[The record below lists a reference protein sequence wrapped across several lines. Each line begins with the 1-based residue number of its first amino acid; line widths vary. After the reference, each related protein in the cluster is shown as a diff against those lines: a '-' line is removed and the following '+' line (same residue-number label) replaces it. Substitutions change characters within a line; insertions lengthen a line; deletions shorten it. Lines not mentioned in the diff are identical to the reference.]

1 MSEYIIDGTLLSNI
15 AREIRRIDGTT
26 ANLTPEQMQVKL
38 MTIKTSVD
46 GALNQVKNKGVTV
59 PSGSDV
65 HDLAS
70 LIAKINGVPAAI
82 SKFAYGTY
90 TPTSNNTDVTITH
103 DLGVEPD
110 FFILTSVN
118 GKLTVGTG
126 QSVRPILMDF
136 MYSNHLY
143 YGDYK
148 YALAGGTYSMSNVF
162 DNDIPPIT
170 TSTVRIY
177 VYLPVPTSSAT
188 QAACLKGGEEYR
200 WIAGVWA

>member
-1 MSEYIIDGTLLSNI
+1 MIDGTLLSNI
-15 AREIRRIDGTT
+15 AQGIRNVDGTN
-26 ANLTPEQMQVKL
+26 AKLTPAQMQAKL
-38 MTIKTSVD
+38 DTIKTSVG
-46 GALNQVKNKGVTV
+46 GALNQVKKKGVTV

-70 LIAKINGVPAAI
+70 LIAKIKTSPSLM
-82 SKFAYGTY
+82 SKFTYGTY
-90 TPTSNNTDVTITH
+90 TPTSNKTDVTITH

-110 FFILTSVN
+110 FFMLTSEN
-118 GKLTVGTG
+118 GKLTVGNG

-148 YALAGGTYSMSNVF
+148 YALAGGTYSSTNKFKEDLPTV
-162 DNDIPPIT
+162 T
-170 TSTVRIY
+170 TSTIQVY
-177 VYLPVPTSSAT
+177 VYLPTSGNAK
-188 QAACLKGGEEYR
+188 QAACLKSGEKYY